1 MAGGIAEWLSND
13 SASLAVGFMPWLT
26 RRRTRVVSTISVK
39 GGIIQ
44 TAAVFKYIGEIAR
57 KKQMVQGEGGVH
69 EHADR

>member
-1 MAGGIAEWLSND
+1 MAGGIAKWLSND

-44 TAAVFKYIGEIAR
+44 TAAVFKYIGESSKEKAN
-57 KKQMVQGEGGVH
+57 GPGGGGSP
-69 EHADR
+69 